1 MRTNIVLATL
11 RIMYQ
16 RGSPERI
23 LYSRKLMIVC
33 LLLALAVSGLARVLY
48 FGDHIPFAILWV
60 FAKTTMFMLW
70 VVLLTAKV
78 ARLRLATMML
88 SLVLISLVV
97 DSVYILLSPLP
108 LGELANPIAWIW
120 GASALY
126 GMGSVVAWARRQSLL
141 QGLTQA
147 GGYLAVFMGLDLA
160 FRHLYSIMAAG

>member
-1 MRTNIVLATL
+1 MKANLVIATL
-11 RIMYQ
+11 RIMYL

-23 LYSRKLMIVC
+23 LYSRQLMIVS
-33 LLLALAVSGLARVLY
+33 LLLALVVSGCARYLY
-48 FGDHIPFAILWV
+48 FDDHIPFATLWV

-70 VVLLTAKV
+70 MVLLTAKV

-97 DSVYILLSPLP
+97 DVGYVLLSPLP
-108 LGELANPIAWIW
+108 LGGLADSVAWIW

-126 GMGSVVAWARRQSLL
+126 GIGSVVAWARRQSLL
-141 QGLTQA
+141 QGLTQGA
-147 GGYLAVFMGLDLA
+147 GYLAVFMGLDLA